1 MDVVTQFN
9 AEVPKFA
16 IWMCQLA
23 NKVQQLADTDDIKA
37 LKEERCHWD
46 GHQKQSLQE
55 FVASKQAELNN
66 SIAFAC
72 TYQEYL
78 ADYLKTHPRTLEDVR
93 WSVYGLLEA
102 DFFNHCQ
109 LRWLM
114 NLVICN
120 ISEPN
125 KSVIINFYNSCVIRS
140 LKSVPTDVHPHCL
153 WLLDHLQELMPGQMF
168 SLLWQL
174 HRHRIDTAVPANLY
188 RQVYNSCRVDLSII
202 SALGFVGSLPLAYM
216 LQWGGTGAEFEAS
229 LFVVSLVACLAVFI
243 LPLIGIYVLRP
254 QRY

>member
-1 MDVVTQFN
+1 MDVINQFN
-9 AEVPKFA
+9 TLAPKFA

-55 FVASKQAELNN
+55 FVASKQTELNN

-140 LKSVPTDVHPHCL
+140 LKSVPTDVHPHCF

-174 HRHRIDTAVPANLY
+174 HRHRMDTAVPASLY
-188 RQVYNSCRVDLSII
+188 RQVYNSCRVDLSLI
-202 SALGFVGSLPLAYM
+202 SAFGFVATLPSIYM
-216 LQWGGTGAEFEAS
+216 LLWGGKGAEIVVY
-229 LFVVSLVACLAVFI
+229 LIVSLTVFI